1 MPDRPRSQEPSPVAP
16 LPAAAENELF
26 RLVVEAAPNAIVV
39 THPDGRI
46 ALVNQQAERL
56 FRYPRDELLG
66 RQVEQLI
73 PERFRHHHP
82 SLRGEFMAEPA
93 TRAMGAG
100 RDLFA
105 CTKDGDEIP
114 IEIGLNPIHTEHG
127 TLVLSSIIDIRE
139 RKAAEE
145 RFRQQTEQIAAASR
159 YKSEFLANMSH
170 ELRTPLNS
178 ILILSE
184 QLKNN
189 LLGNLSAKQVTH
201 ADIIHR
207 SGSDLLVLIND
218 ILDLSKIEAG
228 RMSIVLEPLPLE
240 EFCESV
246 ERSFRPMADAKCL
259 GFSIRMEASAP
270 HVIVSDHQR
279 IFQIVRNLFS
289 NALKFTSEGSISI
302 RLFGEGVDR
311 ARRLGIAVTDT
322 GIGIPDDKHE
332 LIFDAFRQVDGSTS
346 RRFGGTGLGL
356 SISRSLAQLL
366 GGAIALQSRIGE
378 GSTFTLFLPTGTGA
392 DVAPLPA
399 KAGSAWPVAGTDVL
413 LVEDNPVEAR
423 HYAKLIGELGFQV
436 TIAADGRSAVQAC
449 RRREFSCMVVD
460 LALPDLPGIQLIEL
474 LHAEQLAGRAQ
485 VIVNTACSLTE
496 TEFRQLSE
504 WGISVFTKSADN
516 EHRLLEAVR
525 LQRSV
530 SVAAPVTATSP
541 ALAQRPA
548 SEQIPLQAVPA
559 EPGPA
564 ASISFPGRRMLLVD
578 DDIRNI
584 YAMSS
589 LVEELGFEVEYAMN
603 GEQAIGLIERELPFD
618 IVLMDMMM
626 PVMDGYQ
633 AIRELKLNRRYDKPV
648 IAVTA
653 HAMKGDRDKCL
664 QAGADDYLA
673 KPVTRSGLT
682 DVLGKWLAPQAV

>member
-1 MPDRPRSQEPSPVAP
+1 MPDPSNPSERQSAVLAP
-16 LPAAAENELF
+16 LPEGAESELF

-39 THPDGRI
+39 TNASGRI
-46 ALVNQQAERL
+46 ELVNQQAERL

-82 SLRGEFMAEPA
+82 TLRGEFMAEPA

-100 RDLFA
+100 RDLYA
-105 CTKDGDEIP
+105 CTRDGDEIP
-114 IEIGLNPIHTEHG
+114 IEIGLNPIHTLHG

-145 RFRQQTEQIAAASR
+145 RFRQQTEQIATASR

-189 LLGNLSAKQVTH
+189 LNGNLTQKQVTH

-207 SGSDLLVLIND
+207 SGSDLLALIND

-228 RMSIVLEPLPLE
+228 RMSIVLEPLPVE
-240 EFCESV
+240 DFRESL
-246 ERSFRPMADAKCL
+246 ERSFRPMAEAKRL
-259 GFSIRMEASAP
+259 GFSVRMEPGAP
-270 HVIVSDHQR
+270 LMIVSDHQR

-289 NALKFTSEGSISI
+289 NALKFTSDGAISI
-302 RLFGEGVDR
+302 HLFGEGEGR
-311 ARRLGIAVTDT
+311 TRRLGIAVTDS
-322 GIGIPDDKHE
+322 GIGIPEDKHE

-366 GGAIALQSRIGE
+366 GGSIALQSQPGE
-378 GSTFTLFLPTGTGA
+378 GSTFTLFLPTGV
-392 DVAPLPA
+392 VAEIPAPQSKFSSLPA
-399 KAGSAWPVAGTDVL
+399 GAGGEVL
-413 LVEDNPVEAR
+413 LVEDNPIEAR
-423 HYAKLIGELGFQV
+423 HYARLIGELGFQV
-436 TIAADGRSAVQAC
+436 TIASDGRGALQAC
-449 RRREFSCMVVD
+449 RRRPFACMVID
-460 LALPDLPGIQLIEL
+460 LALPDLPGVQLIEL
-474 LHAEQLAGRAQ
+474 LHAEQLAGQAQ
-485 VIVNTACSLTE
+485 LIVNTAHSLTE
-496 TEFRQLSE
+496 TEFRRLND
-504 WGISVFTKSADN
+504 WKILVLTKSADN

-525 LQRSV
+525 LSQARPSAALPSV
-530 SVAAPVTATSP
+530 PPTEP
-541 ALAQRPA
+541 ALPT
-548 SEQIPLQAVPA
+548 VP
-559 EPGPA
+559 PGTPE
-564 ASISFPGRRMLLVD
+564 SIGFPGRRMLLVD

-589 LVEELGFEVEYAMN
+589 LVEELGFEVEFAMN
-603 GEQAIGLIERELPFD
+603 GQQAISLIERELPFD
-618 IVLMDMMM
+618 VVLMDMMM

-633 AIRELKLNRRYDKPV
+633 ATRELKLNRRYDKPV

-673 KPVTRSGLT
+673 KPVTRTGLMEIL
-682 DVLGKWLAPQAV
+682 VKWLEPQVV